1 MPRLRRKTK
10 ADRGPLPVWAAWV
23 VIAGVAIILL
33 AGIGVGVA
41 KMTGSEHSPT
51 SRSASSAPT
60 PPPTSSLPAG
70 ASQREREDA
79 IANQPMPEGDS
90 SNLDPSNFKP
100 KPEVQA
106 TTPGLNLPSGKKTDA
121 GVRTGFTHT
130 PEGAVAQLAA
140 LNQAA
145 YTNLDAQAGRNAY
158 TAFAMPG
165 AVPLEDWN
173 PTKTVMRYY
182 TDSPDTDPTRMR
194 AQFVPVQGL
203 IKGSVG
209 NNFTVVCVNGQLTYT
224 YKSESNRVAVW
235 DCARMRWDD
244 KGDRWMIAAGA
255 TPARA
260 PLTWPRSELS
270 YRAGFRDLSNVPE

>member
-1 MPRLRRKTK
+1 MLRLRRKNRTE
-10 ADRGPLPVWAAWV
+10 RGPLPVWAAWV
-23 VIAGVAIILL
+23 AIAGVVVILL

-41 KMTGSEHSPT
+41 KLVEGGDSST

-60 PPPTSSLPAG
+60 PPPTSSVPAG

-79 IANQPMPEGDS
+79 IANQRMLEGDS

-106 TTPGLNLPSGKKTDA
+106 TTPTLNLPSGKKSHA
-121 GVRTGFTHT
+121 GVRTGFAHT

-145 YTNLDAQAGRNAY
+145 YTNLDTQAGRNAY

-165 AVPLEDWN
+165 AVRLEDWN

-182 TDSPDTDPTRMR
+182 TDSPQTDPTRMR
-194 AQFVPVQGL
+194 AQFLPVQGL
-203 IKGSVG
+203 IKGSLG
-209 NNFTVVCVNGQLTYT
+209 RDFTVVCVNGQVSYS
-224 YKSESNRVAVW
+224 YESESNRVAVW
-235 DCARMRWDD
+235 DCARMRWDAT
-244 KGDRWMIAAGA
+244 GQRWMLAPGA

-270 YRAGFRDLSNVPE
+270 YRAGFRDLANVPD